1 MDAANDNLSFE
12 NVAGQIEENNLQKQE
27 AGKNDIQNPEADVQ
41 EGLGQDVQALLTK
54 EVKADSKKRKKVRT
68 HASLAKNLLS
78 LVFFT
83 LSLVLGTAAGTLY
96 LVRESLT
103 PQISVSASGMD
114 IRVRI

>member
-12 NVAGQIEENNLQKQE
+12 NVAGQIEENNLQEQE

-54 EVKADSKKRKKVRT
+54 EIKADSKKRKKVIT

-78 LVFFT
+78 LCKKF
-83 LSLVLGTAAGTLY
+83 
-96 LVRESLT
+96 
-103 PQISVSASGMD
+103 
-114 IRVRI
+114 

>member
-68 HASLAKNLLS
+68 HASLC
-78 LVFFT
+78 
-83 LSLVLGTAAGTLY
+83 
-96 LVRESLT
+96 
-103 PQISVSASGMD
+103 
-114 IRVRI
+114 